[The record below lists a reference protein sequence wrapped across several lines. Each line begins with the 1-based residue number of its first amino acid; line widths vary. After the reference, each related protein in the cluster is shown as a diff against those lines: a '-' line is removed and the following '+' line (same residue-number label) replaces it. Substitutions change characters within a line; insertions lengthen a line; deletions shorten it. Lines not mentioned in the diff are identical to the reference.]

1 MAAAKKKK
9 PPAKPVKKPAKKNK
23 PVPAKKK
30 SAPAKKKPAPAKPA
44 AKKAVKKTAVRKP
57 VAARSRA
64 SIATPARVMTRR
76 VGGKSEVVG
85 LVGSVTMEDI
95 ALKAYYL
102 AERRINSGLPGDS
115 ESDWL
120 QAERELRG

>member
-1 MAAAKKKK
+1 MPKKEKKAAK
-9 PPAKPVKKPAKKNK
+9 
-23 PVPAKKK
+23 
-30 SAPAKKKPAPAKPA
+30 S

-57 VAARSRA
+57 AATRNRA
-64 SIATPARVMTRR
+64 TTSTPARVMTRR
-76 VGGKSEVVG
+76 VVGKSKVAGVI
-85 LVGSVTMEDI
+85 GSVSMEQI

-102 AERRINSGLPGDS
+102 AERRKNLGLPGNP